1 MAILYTIYIY
11 ILYTICKDL
20 LYIFPN
26 HHKECSSSANWESA
40 LNTSRWES
48 RIGQEFLRQ
57 CRRSSDELQ
66 MDLRGHAFH
75 NKKLCNTMQ

>member
-48 RIGQEFLRQ
+48 AHWTGVSEAMQEV
-57 CRRSSDELQ
+57 
-66 MDLRGHAFH
+66 
-75 NKKLCNTMQ
+75 K